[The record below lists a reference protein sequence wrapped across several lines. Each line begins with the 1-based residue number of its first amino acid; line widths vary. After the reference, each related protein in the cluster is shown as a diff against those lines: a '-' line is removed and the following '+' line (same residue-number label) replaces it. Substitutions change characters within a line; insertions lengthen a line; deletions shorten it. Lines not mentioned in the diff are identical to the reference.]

1 MLRLDLPSKPQRPP
15 SCAFLIRWPG
25 QTGSRPLL
33 YRHKESQNLV
43 PRGLALVI
51 GPAREEKLK
60 LKSPGQKEA
69 ELWGTVDESND
80 CLV

>member
-1 MLRLDLPSKPQRPP
+1 M
-15 SCAFLIRWPG
+15 
-25 QTGSRPLL
+25 
-33 YRHKESQNLV
+33 
-43 PRGLALVI
+43 I